1 MAINLEDAPDPKEDK
16 AVARTKPQSQSADP
30 RQAVNAKSLVRAG
43 KKMAVKAAST
53 AGAFGVKQLRQ
64 IAGTI
69 GKTGGRAWGPVM
81 LAEQLLKSKKAGVDQ
96 WGRQVDTPAG
106 FKAAQLDDQV
116 VSQWINTGRPPMD
129 LMEKNGDVL
138 STQYIIQKVGKIQ
151 AQNAQEQMMK
161 ADSPEDY
168 AGSPINASFDRLR
181 RQKQQAELL
190 RQESAEL

>member
-1 MAINLEDAPDPKEDK
+1 
-16 AVARTKPQSQSADP
+16 
-30 RQAVNAKSLVRAG
+30 
-43 KKMAVKAAST
+43 
-53 AGAFGVKQLRQ
+53 
-64 IAGTI
+64 
-69 GKTGGRAWGPVM
+69 
-81 LAEQLLKSKKAGVDQ
+81 
-96 WGRQVDTPAG
+96 
-106 FKAAQLDDQV
+106 
-116 VSQWINTGRPPMD
+116 MD

-138 STQYIIQKVGKIQ
+138 STQYIMQKVGKIQ